1 MMMPMADIATCHDLA
16 VPAQVMQHV
25 VNVESGNNPFAIGV
39 VGAHLE
45 RQPQNLEEAVA
56 TARMLESQGYNY
68 SLGIAQVNRSNFA
81 RYGLDSYEKAFDV
94 CPNLTAGTQ
103 ILAQCYAQ
111 AGGDWGKAF
120 SCYYS
125 GNFAKGYED
134 GYVQKVFDS
143 IGRSSLPVSTQA
155 RAIPIQLAQTTRAQ
169 PMTASEYLVR
179 MRSSVIDNAGAAI
192 MANVAKNLMPDAPA
206 AAPGQAP
213 SNTPPS
219 ALDIQA
225 AAVAGNHL
233 PPPISGAQ
241 QSQPSALDIQAAAV
255 AGTHL
260 PATSP
265 AGPSSPSNNEI
276 FEPQV
281 RGPNDPVMPT
291 QEGAT
296 AAQPSTPQP
305 GPDRADLRLGGHDD
319 AFVF

>member
-1 MMMPMADIATCHDLA
+1 MPVANLATCHGLA
-16 VPAQVMQHV
+16 VPTEVMQHV

-81 RYGLDSYEKAFDV
+81 RYGLDSYEKAFDL

-134 GYVQKVFDS
+134 GYVQKIFS
-143 IGRSSLPVSTQA
+143 SMGQSSLPAVAQA
-155 RAIPIQLAQTTRAQ
+155 RAIPIQLSQNTRAQ
-169 PMTASEYLVR
+169 PMTAAEYLVR
-179 MRSSVIDNAGAAI
+179 MRSSVIDNAGAAVVTD
-192 MANVAKNLMPDAPA
+192 VAQKLAPDA
-206 AAPGQAP
+206 QAP
-213 SNTPPS
+213 ASANTLPS

-225 AAVAGNHL
+225 AAVAGTHL
-233 PPPISGAQ
+233 PVTAVPAGA
-241 QSQPSALDIQAAAV
+241 QPSALDIQAAAV

-260 PATSP
+260 PANNP
-265 AGPSSPSNNEI
+265 AVPAPQGNNEI

-281 RGPNDPVMPT
+281 RGPNDPVNPPT
-291 QEGAT
+291 EGTT
-296 AAQPSTPQP
+296 AS
-305 GPDRADLRLGGHDD
+305 GPKVDRADLRLGGRDE

>member
-1 MMMPMADIATCHDLA
+1 MPIANIATCQDLA

-143 IGRSSLPVSTQA
+143 INRTSPTVSGQA

-169 PMTASEYLVR
+169 PMTASQYLVR
-179 MRSSVIDNAGAAI
+179 MRSSVIDDATAAVV
-192 MANVAKNLMPDAPA
+192 ANVARNL
-206 AAPGQAP
+206 APGAQAP
-213 SNTPPS
+213 TP
-219 ALDIQA
+219 DQA
-225 AAVAGNHL
+225 PVAT
-233 PPPISGAQ
+233 P
-241 QSQPSALDIQAAAV
+241 PSALDIQAAAV

-260 PATSP
+260 PPVTQASAGAPPTALDIQAAAVAGAHLP
-265 AGPSSPSNNEI
+265 APNPAAASAPSSNDI

-281 RGPNDPVMPT
+281 RGPNDPVTPV
-291 QEGAT
+291 QEGMT
-296 AAQPSTPQP
+296 ASQP
-305 GPDRADLRLGGHDD
+305 GASQPAGDHADLRLGGHDD

>member
-1 MMMPMADIATCHDLA
+1 MPIADIATCHDLA

-45 RQPQNLEEAVA
+45 RQPQNLDEAVA
-56 TARMLESQGYNY
+56 TARMLESRGYNY

-81 RYGLDSYEKAFDV
+81 KFGLDSYEKAFDV
-94 CPNLTAGTQ
+94 CPNLVAGTQ
-103 ILAQCYAQ
+103 ILAQCYGQ

-143 IGRSSLPVSTQA
+143 MNRASSPASGQA
-155 RAIPIQLAQTTRAQ
+155 RAIPIQLAQNTRQ
-169 PMTASEYLVR
+169 PMTASEYLVH
-179 MRSSVIDNAGAAI
+179 MRSTVIDNAGAA
-192 MANVAKNLMPDAPA
+192 AVARIAQNLMP
-206 AAPGQAP
+206 GTQTAP
-213 SNTPPS
+213 SRQMPIDTPPS

-225 AAVAGNHL
+225 VAVAGTHL
-233 PPPISGAQ
+233 PATATSADQVAPNT
-241 QSQPSALDIQAAAV
+241 QPSALDIQAAAV

-260 PATSP
+260 PAPNSALP
-265 AGPSSPSNNEI
+265 AASSNNDI

-281 RGPNDPVMPT
+281 RGPNDPVTP
-291 QEGAT
+291 QQQ
-296 AAQPSTPQP
+296 AAAAPQP
-305 GPDRADLRLGGHDD
+305 GVDRADLRLGGHDD

>member
-1 MMMPMADIATCHDLA
+1 MMPIANIASCHELA

-25 VNVESGNNPFAIGV
+25 VNVESGSNPFAIGV

-45 RQPQNLEEAVA
+45 RQPQNLDEAVA

-68 SLGIAQVNRSNFA
+68 SLGIAQVNRTNFA
-81 RYGLDSYEKAFDV
+81 KFGLDSYEKAFDV
-94 CPNLTAGTQ
+94 CPNLVAGTQ

-143 IGRSSLPVSTQA
+143 MNRSSSAISGQA
-155 RAIPIQLAQTTRAQ
+155 RATPIQLAQTTRTQ

-179 MRSSVIDNAGAAI
+179 MRSSVIDNAGAA
-192 MANVAKNLMPDAPA
+192 AVAKIAQNLMPEA
-206 AAPGQAP
+206 QAIP
-213 SNTPPS
+213 SRESPTNTPPS

-225 AAVAGNHL
+225 AAVAGTHL
-233 PPPISGAQ
+233 PANAAEVEPAASG
-241 QSQPSALDIQAAAV
+241 SQPSALDIQAAAV

-260 PATSP
+260 PAPDP
-265 AGPSSPSNNEI
+265 AIPASPSNNDI

-281 RGPNDPVMPT
+281 RGPNDPVAAPK
-291 QEGAT
+291 QET
-296 AAQPSTPQP
+296 AASQP
-305 GPDRADLRLGGHDD
+305 GVDRADLRLGGHDD

>member
-1 MMMPMADIATCHDLA
+1 MPIANIATCHDLA

-45 RQPQNLEEAVA
+45 RQPQNLDEAVA

-81 RYGLDSYEKAFDV
+81 KFGLDSYEKAFDL
-94 CPNLTAGTQ
+94 CPNLVAGTQ

-143 IGRSSLPVSTQA
+143 INRTSPGVAGQA

-179 MRSSVIDNAGAAI
+179 MRSSVIDNAAAAAVSRI
-192 MANVAKNLMPDAPA
+192 AQNVMPDAQAIPS
-206 AAPGQAP
+206 GQA
-213 SNTPPS
+213 NAGAPPS

-233 PPPISGAQ
+233 PATTGGAAPGAA
-241 QSQPSALDIQAAAV
+241 PSALDIQAAAV

-260 PATSP
+260 PAPGAATP
-265 AGPSSPSNNEI
+265 AAPSNNEI

-281 RGPNDPVMPT
+281 RGPNDPVTPPP
-291 QEGAT
+291 QET
-296 AAQPSTPQP
+296 AASRP